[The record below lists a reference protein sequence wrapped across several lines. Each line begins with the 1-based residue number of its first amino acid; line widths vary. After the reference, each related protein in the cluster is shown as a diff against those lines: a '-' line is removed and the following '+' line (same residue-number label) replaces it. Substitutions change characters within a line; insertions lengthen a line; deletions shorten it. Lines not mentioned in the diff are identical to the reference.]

1 MALAEILML
10 GRMLPLVETSLDK
23 QFTVHRATAADVAA
37 LPADLCAR
45 VQAVAGGPHI
55 PVNAALIDR
64 LPSLEIVANFGVGYD
79 SVDARYCATKGIC
92 VTNTPDVLSEEVAD
106 TAMGLLLMAARELP
120 AAERYLRAG
129 QWVAKG
135 PFPLTRATLR
145 GRKLGI
151 LGLGRIG
158 KAIARRAEAFGLEI
172 HYHGRSRQPDVAYRY
187 HETLLGMAE
196 ACDTLM
202 VVAPGGASTKGIVN
216 AEVLQAL
223 GPEGIVVNVGRGT
236 VIDEPALVKAL
247 QDGTILSAGLDV
259 FEDEPRVPQALIDLE
274 HVVLLPHVGSAS
286 QHTRNAMG
294 QLVVDNLLCWFQNG
308 KPVTPVAETPFVRKV

>member
-10 GRMLPLVETSLDK
+10 GRMLPLVETSLDR
-23 QFTVHRATAADVAA
+23 QFTVHRVAAGDVAD
-37 LPADLCAR
+37 LPEDLCAR
-45 VQAVAGGPHI
+45 VQAVAGGAHV

-64 LPSLEIVANFGVGYD
+64 LPALEIVANFGVGYD
-79 SVDARYCATKGIC
+79 SVDARHCATKGIC

-106 TAMGLLLMAARELP
+106 TAMALLLMAARELP

-135 PFPLTRATLR
+135 PYPLTRATLR

-158 KAIARRAEAFGLEI
+158 KAIAQRAEAFGLDI

-202 VVAPGGASTKGIVN
+202 VVAPGGAATRGIVN
-216 AEVLQAL
+216 AEVLKAL
-223 GPEGIVVNVGRGT
+223 GPEGIVVNIGRGT
-236 VIDEPALVKAL
+236 VIDEPALVTAL

-259 FEDEPRVPQALIDLE
+259 FEDEPRVPQALIDME

-294 QLVVDNLLCWFQNG
+294 QLVVDNLLSWFRDG
-308 KPVTPVAETPFVRKV
+308 KPVTPVVETPFMRQV